1 LGFFVYLFLSKK
13 NTIFV
18 KSKIMGAKKL
28 SELQL
33 ELLKVYSFNPSNEDL
48 VNIKT
53 MLAKYFANKLTS
65 NVQKAMD
72 GNNIT
77 NDDLENWL
85 NEKS

>member
-1 LGFFVYLFLSKK
+1 
-13 NTIFV
+13 
-18 KSKIMGAKKL
+18 MGAKKL

-53 MLAKYFANKLTS
+53 MLAKYFANKLTN

-72 GNNIT
+72 ENNIT